1 MVQIGNGKDSQRLC
15 YLNVTQEKE
24 TLTEAS
30 DRESYVTSIYYQR
43 RQKGVG
49 EINRGTKT
57 TTGIY
62 KPQPNAC
69 LLFLHSQVGEE
80 NRGRQIENCVLVY
93 KREEKK
99 YIWKNVEGKKKE
111 GMFGK
116 IYDKEKE
123 LNFQKHFEVQ
133 QANEG
138 VDLKMCKL
146 RVALIFQMT
155 YLEHFYELYLKNF
168 R

>member
-1 MVQIGNGKDSQRLC
+1 M
-15 YLNVTQEKE
+15 
-24 TLTEAS
+24 
-30 DRESYVTSIYYQR
+30 
-43 RQKGVG
+43 G

-99 YIWKNVEGKKKE
+99 YIWKNVEGKKRKVCL
-111 GMFGK
+111 GK
-116 IYDKEKE
+116 YMIKRR
-123 LNFQKHFEVQ
+123 N
-133 QANEG
+133 
-138 VDLKMCKL
+138 
-146 RVALIFQMT
+146 
-155 YLEHFYELYLKNF
+155 
-168 R
+168 